1 MNEPTTPQRDCA
13 AIRKKLSAF
22 ADGEVSSEWCLKIE
36 AHLET
41 CPDCRQALA
50 EFRRLWLQ
58 LDTPMR
64 VQTRPGFTQEV
75 MRKVSEASR
84 PRIFDWKVAVANLFP
99 APAAI
104 AAMVLFGLMMGGWMG
119 RTLWGEGINP
129 EAIVA
134 SAPGQAA
141 TLDALDVFAP
151 TPRGSLAQ
159 GYFVLA
165 SEATRVKQ

>member
-1 MNEPTTPQRDCA
+1 MNKITASSKDCA
-13 AIRKKLSAF
+13 VIHNKLSAF
-22 ADGEVSSEWCLKIE
+22 TDGEVSSDWRLKIE
-36 AHLET
+36 EHLET
-41 CPDCRQALA
+41 CPDCRHALA
-50 EFRRLWLQ
+50 ELRHLWLT
-58 LDTPMR
+58 LDDPVPVR
-64 VQTRPGFTQEV
+64 ARPGFTREV

-84 PRIFDWKVAVANLFP
+84 PRLFDWKDAVATLFP

-104 AAMVLFGLMMGGWMG
+104 AAMILFGLMMGGWMG
-119 RTLWGEGINP
+119 QTLWGEGINH

-159 GYFVLA
+159 GYFVLV
-165 SEATRVKQ
+165 SEATQVKQ